1 MPFQFKIQIKEIIK
15 PPVWRRLLVPEDFTF
30 YQLHLILQAAFG
42 WENAHAYEF
51 SPNDRLGNLIIA
63 DKELYDTDFF
73 EDDEIIDS
81 KEIKLA
87 DIFKVEGQ
95 KFVYTYDLGDNWEH
109 LITLEKI
116 TKEKLLFTDCLAGKA
131 NCPPEDCG
139 GPWGYEELKDAL
151 ANPKHPE
158 HKGFREWL
166 GLKKN
171 EDWDFNYFNLKEAQE
186 AVRHVDFDQEDNF
199 EIV

>member
-1 MPFQFKIQIKEIIK
+1 M
-15 PPVWRRLLVPEDFTF
+15 
-30 YQLHLILQAAFG
+30 
-42 WENAHAYEF
+42 
-51 SPNDRLGNLIIA
+51 
-63 DKELYDTDFF
+63 
-73 EDDEIIDS
+73 
-81 KEIKLA
+81 
-87 DIFKVEGQ
+87 
-95 KFVYTYDLGDNWEH
+95 
-109 LITLEKI
+109 
-116 TKEKLLFTDCLAGKA
+116 AGKG

-186 AVRHVDFDQEDNF
+186 AVRHVDFNQEDNF

>member
-30 YQLHLILQAAFG
+30 YQFHLIIQVAFG
-42 WENAHAYEF
+42 WHDAHAYEF
-51 SPNDRLGNLIIA
+51 SPDGRLGDLIIA

-81 KEIKLA
+81 KEITLS
-87 DIFKVEGQ
+87 DIFKTEGQ
-95 KFVYTYDLGDNWEH
+95 KFMYTYDLGDNWEH

-116 TKEKLLFTDCLAGKA
+116 TGERLLFADCLAGKGT
-131 NCPPEDCG
+131 CPPEDCG
-139 GPWGYEELKDAL
+139 GPWGYEELKNAL
-151 ANPKHPE
+151 ADPKHPE
-158 HKGFREWL
+158 NKSFKKWL

-171 EDWDFNYFNLKEAQE
+171 DSWDTNFFSLKEAQE
-186 AVRHVDFDQEDNF
+186 AVHNVDFDQEDNF